1 MFEKKNKI
9 ASYNG
14 VEEMAFSR
22 ARGSNKLD
30 QDNWD
35 TIDVFWNNRWHYNF
49 HMGLKLDN
57 LSTNFDKR
65 SNNPNEVHINL
76 VITSNCKVL
85 DQINDEQT
93 HSCCLYQTKF
103 PIEKERSNPSSGMN
117 WWNTWLMKISKTIQL
132 TQKKIETLV
141 PLTRLEIAFQ

>member
-22 ARGSNKLD
+22 ARGSNKLN

-49 HMGLKLDN
+49 HIGFKTWQPIHKLWQ
-57 LSTNFDKR
+57 
-65 SNNPNEVHINL
+65 
-76 VITSNCKVL
+76 KV
-85 DQINDEQT
+85 QQ
-93 HSCCLYQTKF
+93 
-103 PIEKERSNPSSGMN
+103 
-117 WWNTWLMKISKTIQL
+117 SKWS
-132 TQKKIETLV
+132 
-141 PLTRLEIAFQ
+141 AH